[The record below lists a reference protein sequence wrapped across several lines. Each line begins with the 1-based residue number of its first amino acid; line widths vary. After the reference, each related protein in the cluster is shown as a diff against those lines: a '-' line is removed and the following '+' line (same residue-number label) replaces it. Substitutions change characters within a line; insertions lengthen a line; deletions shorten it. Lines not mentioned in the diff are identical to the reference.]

1 MSKETH
7 REALL
12 EAAGRLLRTHGYGN
26 ITARDLVA
34 ASHTN
39 LGSIGYHFG
48 SKEALLNEAIGNAL
62 EEWAET
68 MAKTADAGE
77 GKTPLERLQIS
88 AAALL
93 DEFEHVRPYYLAFI
107 EALARSARSPELA
120 AQLARHYE
128 RQRDRVAGV
137 LMATFGPDLGHPA
150 ARRLASTMIAIT
162 DGLMLQLFADPTKVP
177 TSEEL
182 TSNLQALM
190 SAWPSG
196 VQPSDPPG
204 SDSSGTSGPRS
215 KEGTGS

>member
-1 MSKETH
+1 MSREVKTTH

-12 EAAGRLLRTHGYGN
+12 AAARTLLRTQGYGN

-48 SKEALLNEAIGNAL
+48 SKDALLNEAIGAAL

-68 MAKTADAGE
+68 MAKAADAGE
-77 GKTPLERLQIS
+77 GKTPVERLKIS

-93 DEFEHVRPYYLAFI
+93 DEFDQVRPYYLAFI

-137 LMATFGPDLGHPA
+137 LTATFGPGLDPSV
-150 ARRLASTMIAIT
+150 ARQLATTMIAVT

-182 TSNLQALM
+182 ASNLQGLVSLRAR
-190 SAWPSG
+190 G
-196 VQPSDPPG
+196 
-204 SDSSGTSGPRS
+204 RS
-215 KEGTGS
+215 TLG

>member
-1 MSKETH
+1 MYSDTKLTH

-12 EAAGRLLRTHGYGN
+12 AAARALLRTQGYGN

-34 ASHTN
+34 ESHTN

-68 MAKTADAGE
+68 MAKAADAGA
-77 GKTPLERLQIS
+77 GKTPLERLKIS

-93 DEFEHVRPYYLAFI
+93 DEFDQVRPFYLAFI

-137 LMATFGPDLGHPA
+137 LTATFGPGLDPSVT
-150 ARRLASTMIAIT
+150 RQLATTMIAVT

-190 SAWPSG
+190 AARSG
-196 VQPSDPPG
+196 GSQP
-204 SDSSGTSGPRS
+204 
-215 KEGTGS
+215 

>member
-1 MSKETH
+1 MKTTH

-12 EAAGRLLRTHGYGN
+12 AAAGTLLRTQGYGN

-34 ASHTN
+34 ASNTN

-68 MAKTADAGE
+68 MAKAADAGV
-77 GKTPLERLQIS
+77 GKTPLERLKIS

-93 DEFEHVRPYYLAFI
+93 DEFEHVRPYHLAFI
-107 EALARSARSPELA
+107 EALARSAHSPELA

-137 LMATFGPDLGHPA
+137 LTSTFGLGLDPSVVRQIA
-150 ARRLASTMIAIT
+150 TTMIAVT

-182 TSNLQALM
+182 ASNLQALVWM
-190 SAWPSG
+190 RSG
-196 VQPSDPPG
+196 GARP
-204 SDSSGTSGPRS
+204 
-215 KEGTGS
+215 

>member
-1 MSKETH
+1 
-7 REALL
+7 
-12 EAAGRLLRTHGYGN
+12 
-26 ITARDLVA
+26 VA
-34 ASHTN
+34 ESHTN

-48 SKEALLNEAIGNAL
+48 SKEALLNEAVGDAL

-68 MAKTADAGE
+68 MAKAADAGS
-77 GKTPLERLQIS
+77 GKMPLERLKIS

-93 DEFEHVRPYYLAFI
+93 DEFDQVRPFYLAFI

-120 AQLARHYE
+120 AQLGRHYE

-137 LMATFGPDLGHPA
+137 LTAAFGPGLDHSLT
-150 ARRLASTMIAIT
+150 RQLATTMIAVT

-190 SAWPSG
+190 SVRSG
-196 VQPSDPPG
+196 GSQP
-204 SDSSGTSGPRS
+204 
-215 KEGTGS
+215 